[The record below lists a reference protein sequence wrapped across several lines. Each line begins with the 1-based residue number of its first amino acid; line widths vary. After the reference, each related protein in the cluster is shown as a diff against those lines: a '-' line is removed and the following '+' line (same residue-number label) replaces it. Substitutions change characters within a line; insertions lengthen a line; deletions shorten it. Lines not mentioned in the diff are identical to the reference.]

1 MGNNSLR
8 NAGPMIG
15 KMVAT
20 AFDIAKAG
28 PTHDAVHLP

>member
-8 NAGPMIG
+8 NAGPMIR

-28 PTHDAVHLP
+28 PMHGGVHLP